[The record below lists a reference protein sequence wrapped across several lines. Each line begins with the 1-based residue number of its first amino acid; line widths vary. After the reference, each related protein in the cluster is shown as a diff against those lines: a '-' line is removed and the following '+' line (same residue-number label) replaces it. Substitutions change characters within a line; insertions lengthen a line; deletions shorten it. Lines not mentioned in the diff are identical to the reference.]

1 VFRKRASLK
10 EPFLEGIRVAA
21 IAECGCWI
29 ISKKQV
35 ITDYP
40 LLHFIESLVELFSSR
55 REQKNCNLVPGLA
68 EWKCYQ
74 TIAQYLLADG
84 SD

>member
-1 VFRKRASLK
+1 MNDVLTLANLGESL
-10 EPFLEGIRVAA
+10 EEL
-21 IAECGCWI
+21 I
-29 ISKKQV
+29 ISEREKN
-35 ITDYP
+35 
-40 LLHFIESLVELFSSR
+40 SSF
-55 REQKNCNLVPGLA
+55 VPGAA